1 MVEAFDRDLSGGIK
15 ELRVTGG
22 GTKNRAYV
30 QIMADVIGRPVTLL
44 EIRECTVLGAAI
56 LGAVGA
62 GHFVDVN
69 SAVDTMVQ
77 VENVVE
83 PAQDLRPLYDELFAV
98 FKAAYEKS
106 ASTGVYQRFYDYQ
119 RTWF

>member
-1 MVEAFDRDLSGGIK
+1 M
-15 ELRVTGG
+15 TGG

-62 GHFVDVN
+62 GYFVDIN
-69 SAVDTMVQ
+69 SAVDAMVT
-77 VENVVE
+77 VETVIE
-83 PAQDLRPLYDELFAV
+83 PNQDLRSLYDELFAV
-98 FKAAYEKS
+98 FKEAYEKS
-106 ASTGVYQRFYDYQ
+106 AGAGVYQRFYDYQ